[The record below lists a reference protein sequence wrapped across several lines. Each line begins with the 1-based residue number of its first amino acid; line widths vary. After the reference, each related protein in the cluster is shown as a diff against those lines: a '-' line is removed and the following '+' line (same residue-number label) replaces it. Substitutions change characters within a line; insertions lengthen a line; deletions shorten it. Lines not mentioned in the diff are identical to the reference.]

1 MSHMPH
7 HQGALNGLKV
17 LDLSRTLSG
26 SFVSMMLADLD
37 ADVIKVEDAQAG
49 DDTWS
54 WGPPFHLDAVDEQL
68 IARLAGR
75 TVRTGRH

>member
-1 MSHMPH
+1 
-7 HQGALNGLKV
+7 
-17 LDLSRTLSG
+17 
-26 SFVSMMLADLD
+26 MMLADLD